1 MMETPSIFIS
11 FLAGLLSFFSPC
23 VLAMAPGYLAVLT
36 GSAPTNE
43 QEENRQQM
51 IITATIFILGF
62 TIVFV
67 LLGTAFSALGQM
79 VSRLREVFL
88 KIGGLFL
95 IFLGLSQWGIFRIF
109 PLQQEFRFHV
119 KRPLTGVIGW
129 FLAGIT
135 FAFGWTPCVGPIL
148 GMILTLAGS
157 SGQVKT
163 GVLLLL
169 FYSLGLAVPF
179 FLMALAFQKFYHWY
193 KKILPY
199 TKIITFISGLLL
211 LVVGLLLFT
220 DRFRMVS
227 FFLNRVVGGRSFEEL
242 LFWQAK

>member
-79 VSRLREVFL
+79 VSGLREVFL
-88 KIGGLFL
+88 IAMGDFSN
-95 IFLGLSQWGIFRIF
+95 LSSSTGISISCKKTTYRGNWLVSCWYNFCFWLDTLCRTYFRDDSD
-109 PLQQEFRFHV
+109 
-119 KRPLTGVIGW
+119 
-129 FLAGIT
+129 
-135 FAFGWTPCVGPIL
+135 FG
-148 GMILTLAGS
+148 
-157 SGQVKT
+157 
-163 GVLLLL
+163 
-169 FYSLGLAVPF
+169 
-179 FLMALAFQKFYHWY
+179 
-193 KKILPY
+193 
-199 TKIITFISGLLL
+199 
-211 LVVGLLLFT
+211 
-220 DRFRMVS
+220 R
-227 FFLNRVVGGRSFEEL
+227 
-242 LFWQAK
+242 